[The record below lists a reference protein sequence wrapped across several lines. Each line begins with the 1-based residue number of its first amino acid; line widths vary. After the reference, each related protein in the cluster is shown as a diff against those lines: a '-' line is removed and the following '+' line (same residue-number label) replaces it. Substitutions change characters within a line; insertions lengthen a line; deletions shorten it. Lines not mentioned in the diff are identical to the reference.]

1 MFISFAVFFVSGVGI
16 IIDAMALQDGTLR
29 NTLGYVFLILLG
41 LSLVA
46 FVTLLIVLIVVN
58 RQNIKDY
65 FNKMKK

>member
-16 IIDAMALQDGTLR
+16 IIDAMALQDGPLR

-41 LSLVA
+41 VSLVA